1 MARRPLNIPISKQK
15 KAELPARDSQG
26 RKLPQISKGVPTG
39 SSAIKSNKPTGKE
52 VRVVVKDPGT
62 KPQFATF
69 RDFKLA
75 RDFINS
81 SNAPFR
87 IGREVRLEFGNGK
100 KQRLK
105 LGQKV

>member
-1 MARRPLNIPISKQK
+1 MAKRPLDIPISQQK
-15 KAELPARDSQG
+15 KANLPTRDSQG
-26 RKLPQISKGVPTG
+26 RKLPQRFKIVTG
-39 SSAIKSNKPTGKE
+39 ASAIKSNKPTGKE

-62 KPQFATF
+62 KPQLATF
-69 RDFKLA
+69 RDLKLA

-105 LGQKV
+105 LGQKI